1 MVLVAVVALVI
12 GSFGTATAGGLTK
25 GKVKAIATKVVKKQA
40 PSLTVANAANATN
53 ATNLNGQPSSTYL
66 TSAIRFRLPSGGA
79 SSTRTYT
86 FAVPAGVYDVDYSV
100 IAQTTAAASF
110 LTCGLYPSAST
121 ATGSEGRTYGT
132 PANFGNYWAAT
143 GSATLN
149 VASGVAT
156 LQCSSGSTFN
166 VNPDPDTLS
175 HVTFTRV
182 NTLTDKNATSSRPA
196 NRPSDGSSSDS

>member
-1 MVLVAVVALVI
+1 
-12 GSFGTATAGGLTK
+12 
-25 GKVKAIATKVVKKQA
+25 
-40 PSLTVANAANATN
+40 
-53 ATNLNGQPSSTYL
+53 
-66 TSAIRFRLPSGGA
+66 
-79 SSTRTYT
+79 
-86 FAVPAGVYDVDYSV
+86 VPAGVYDVDYSV

-196 NRPSDGSSSDS
+196 NRPSDGYSSDS